1 MHEILFS
8 FLLTL
13 YFGNVC
19 LMLDLTEGAAY
30 KWQMNLARLVHLVE
44 ERHKRQSTIIYWRC
58 TLEERW
64 MRKTKMCKL

>member
-1 MHEILFS
+1 MNGYFL

-44 ERHKRQSTIIYWRC
+44 ESHKRHHL
-58 TLEERW
+58 LEVHFGGVALMMNEIDR
-64 MRKTKMCKL
+64 MCQI